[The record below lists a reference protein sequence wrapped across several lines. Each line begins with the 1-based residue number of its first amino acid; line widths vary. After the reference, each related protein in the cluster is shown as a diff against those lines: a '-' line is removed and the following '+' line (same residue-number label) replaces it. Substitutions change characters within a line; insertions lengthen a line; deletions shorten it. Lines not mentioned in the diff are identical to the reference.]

1 MPTPP
6 PHPDGRAGLAQS
18 DALVRARLRHDPDV
32 LKFLAG
38 RVAGEVGSRITREG
52 LPIVAI
58 LATGASAQQL
68 GVLGAL
74 SMLPAL
80 LIGQLA
86 GHVVDRR
93 RRRPVM
99 VASELIR
106 AAVLATIPIAALVHR
121 LTFVQIAVVTVLV
134 AMLQIAYRV
143 ADRGY
148 LPFLVGRDRLEPGN
162 QLMGGA
168 DAVGEASGPAL
179 MGVLI
184 QTVGGPAA
192 ILFDAVSRVLSA
204 VGLLAV
210 RRVEPPPVPVAPAS
224 TEASG
229 FGAGLTIVRRHP
241 QLKWLAYNRVTE
253 SFFSGCF
260 TALYELYALT
270 TLHLTPLDLGLLI
283 TSGGIG
289 SFVASLWVARWRRRL
304 GLGGVLV
311 ATFALGAATHFLVPL
326 AQGPV
331 VVAFGLLF
339 IAQFVGDLFLTMFEI
354 EATVLE
360 QTVTPDH
367 WLGRVE
373 GALQMLNGGAGVVGA
388 VLSGSIAVA
397 IGMRETFWMFTAGG
411 MLAAVW
417 LLHPSIRRVGEAVLD
432 PAWFQR

>member
-1 MPTPP
+1 MSTPSSE
-6 PHPDGRAGLAQS
+6 S
-18 DALVRARLRHDPDV
+18 DALARARLWRDPDV

-80 LIGQLA
+80 LMAQVV
-86 GHVVDRR
+86 GHLSDRR
-93 RRRPVM
+93 RRRPLM

-106 AAVLATIPIAALVHR
+106 AAVLATIPLAALLHR
-121 LTFVQIAVVTVLV
+121 LSFIQIAVVTVLV
-134 AMLQIAYRV
+134 ALLQLAYRV
-143 ADRGY
+143 ADRAY

-162 QLMGGA
+162 QLVGGA
-168 DAVGEASGPAL
+168 DALGEASGPAL

-184 QTVGGPAA
+184 QVVGGPAA
-192 ILFDAVSRVLSA
+192 ILFDAVARVLSA
-204 VGLLAV
+204 LGLAAV
-210 RRVEPPPVPVAPAS
+210 RRPEPAPAEVATTS
-224 TEASG
+224 AEPTGLS
-229 FGAGLTIVRRHP
+229 AGLTIVRRHP
-241 QLKWLAYNRVTE
+241 QLRWLAFNRVTE

-270 TLHLTPLDLGLLI
+270 TLHLSPLDLGLLI
-283 TSGGIG
+283 TSGGVG
-289 SFVASLWVARWRRRL
+289 SLVASAWVGRWRRRL

-311 ATFALGAATHFLVPL
+311 TTFALGAATHFLVPL
-326 AQGPV
+326 AAGPV
-331 VVAFGLLF
+331 LVAFGFLLV
-339 IAQFVGDLFLTMFEI
+339 AQFVGDLFLTMFEI
-354 EATVLE
+354 EAAVLE

-388 VLSGSIAVA
+388 VASGSLAVVLG
-397 IGMRETFWMFTAGG
+397 IRDTFWIFTAGG
-411 MLAAVW
+411 MLATAW
-417 LLHPSIRRVGEAVLD
+417 LLAPSIRHVGEAVLD
-432 PAWFQR
+432 PQWFRS

>member
-6 PHPDGRAGLAQS
+6 LTPERPDTSGAWDRGRLW
-18 DALVRARLRHDPDV
+18 HDPDV
-32 LKFLAG
+32 LRFLAG

-80 LIGQLA
+80 LIAQVV
-86 GHVVDRR
+86 GHVADRQ

-106 AAVLATIPIAALVHR
+106 AAVLATIPLAALLHR
-121 LTFVQIAVVTVLV
+121 LTLLQIAVVTVLV

-168 DAVGEASGPAL
+168 DAVGEAAGPAL

-192 ILFDAVSRVLSA
+192 IVFDAVARVLSA

-210 RRVEPPPVPVAPAS
+210 RRSEPPPVSAAPRS
-224 TEASG
+224 TEPAG
-229 FGAGLTIVRRHP
+229 LGAGLAVVRRHP

-260 TALYELYALT
+260 TALYELFALT
-270 TLHLTPLDLGLLI
+270 TLHLTPLDLGFLI
-283 TSGGIG
+283 TAGGVG
-289 SFVASLWVARWRRRL
+289 SLVASLWVARWRRRL

-311 ATFALGAATHFLVPL
+311 TTFALGAATHFLVPL

-331 VVAFGLLF
+331 LATFGFLF
-339 IAQFVGDLFLTMFEI
+339 IAQFGGDLFLTMFEI
-354 EATVLE
+354 EAVVLE

-397 IGMRETFWMFTAGG
+397 IGMRETFWIFTAGG
-411 MLAAVW
+411 MLAAAW
-417 LLHPSIRRVGEAVLD
+417 LLHPSIRRMGEAVLN